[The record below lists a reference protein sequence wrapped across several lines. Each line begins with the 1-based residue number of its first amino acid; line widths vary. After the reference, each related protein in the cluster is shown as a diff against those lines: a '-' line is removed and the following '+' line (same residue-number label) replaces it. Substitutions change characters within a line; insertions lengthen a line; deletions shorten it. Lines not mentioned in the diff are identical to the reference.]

1 MVLYEEIP
9 VSVKVMNLE
18 NIKEFFLKLTKQDF
32 SQKQKIFITAS
43 LGWIIFIGYLT
54 WWNGLKSLALDKSFR
69 WDEWFWFGVVPALSP
84 YLFYFIWNNKKNGNN
99 KNHFKE

>member
-43 LGWIIFIGYLT
+43 LGWIIFVGYLT
-54 WWNGLKSLALDKSFR
+54 WWNGLKAPTLDKSFR
-69 WDEWFWFGVVPALSP
+69 WDEWFWFGIVPALSP
-84 YLFYFIWNNKKNGNN
+84 YIFFYIWRKKDT
-99 KNHFKE
+99 E

>member
-43 LGWIIFIGYLT
+43 LGWIIFVGYLT
-54 WWNGLKSLALDKSFR
+54 WWNGLKAPTLDKSFR
-69 WDEWFWFGVVPALSP
+69 WDEWFWFGIVPATVP
-84 YLFYFIWNNKKNGNN
+84 YLFYFIWKK
-99 KNHFKE
+99 KD